1 MLLIFSLCKIMNY
14 LSHYYIL
21 REYDNPAFTL
31 GKIIPDLLRVFGP
44 AHKIRKAH
52 NIEAPQGASQ
62 WMMKGAYV
70 HLESDRLFHDS
81 AYFEFES
88 QRLKEKIRAG
98 SSIRKY
104 SYFYAHILLEML
116 LDRLLV
122 KKHPELGQQFYADL
136 ERIEKGDIKSFFEL
150 KPIAVDADAFM
161 QVLRRFRKS
170 RYLFEYAHD
179 PGFLYAY
186 TRILN
191 QIGMPLLTRK
201 DKDFFIELVQQSEAR
216 LEPEFIPTLQNIEAA
231 IR

>member
-1 MLLIFSLCKIMNY
+1 MNY

-21 REYDNPAFTL
+21 SEYDDPAFAL

-44 AHKIRKAH
+44 AHKIRKAR
-52 NIEAPQGASQ
+52 NIEVPKDASE

-88 QRLKEKIRAG
+88 QRLKEEIRAG
-98 SSIRKY
+98 SSICKY

-122 KKHPELGQQFYADL
+122 KKHPELGQRFYEDL
-136 ERIEKGDIKSFFEL
+136 EQVEEGDVKSFFEL
-150 KPIAVDADAFM
+150 KPIAVNADAFM
-161 QVLRRFRKS
+161 QVLKRFRKS

-179 PGFLYAY
+179 SGFLYAF

-191 QIGMPLLTRK
+191 QIGMPLLNRE
-201 DKDFFIELVQQSEAR
+201 DKDFFISLVHKSEER
-216 LEPEFIPTLQNIEAA
+216 LEPEFIPMLQNIEAA